1 MSDRGIFRGARF
13 FDDYAHHPTEIRA
26 SLAAARQITPGT
38 GRIFAVFQPH
48 TYTRTRAFFGEFCEA
63 LRAADRVIVADIYP
77 AREWDTLGMSAA
89 LLAQEIGQ
97 KAAYV
102 GGFSDIARTLL
113 AEIAPGDT
121 VLLMGAGDIDRLFG
135 QIYANHFTL
144 S

>member
-1 MSDRGIFRGARF
+1 MSERGLLRGVRF
-13 FDDYAHHPTEIRA
+13 FDDYAHHPAEIRA
-26 SLAAARQITPGT
+26 SLRTVRQITPQT

-48 TYTRTRAFFGEFCEA
+48 TYTRTKAFFDDFCRE

-77 AREWDTLGMSAA
+77 ARETDTLGMNAA
-89 LLAQEIGQ
+89 LLAQRIGQ

-102 GGFSDIARTLL
+102 GGFSQIARTLL

-121 VLLMGAGDIDRLFG
+121 VLVMGAGDIDRLFG
-135 QIYANHFTL
+135 QICANHFTL